1 MDRILLSRFWP
12 RKQSATLLQQPHLE
26 STYVILD
33 VQALKRQRFGI
44 SSIMIPVSAPK
55 KQQSRLDMAC
65 PTRRDSSGVVNI
77 CKTWYIFFVHSAC
90 CVGFMVALNT
100 LVDSSSSA
108 QRSWKLKQA
117 DVTGIV
123 STTLVTIRTLA
134 GVGSTPYSFGA
145 SSLFSY
151 RKARSLLQSCAVS
164 PVIGSHFYL
173 ASDQRGT

>member
-1 MDRILLSRFWP
+1 
-12 RKQSATLLQQPHLE
+12 
-26 STYVILD
+26 
-33 VQALKRQRFGI
+33 
-44 SSIMIPVSAPK
+44 
-55 KQQSRLDMAC
+55 
-65 PTRRDSSGVVNI
+65 
-77 CKTWYIFFVHSAC
+77 
-90 CVGFMVALNT
+90 MVALTT

-123 STTLVTIRTLA
+123 STTLVTIRNLA

-164 PVIGSHFYL
+164 PAIGSHFCL